1 MAGVL
6 LLTIGWKAAIP
17 IASPDDQKD
26 GLVTFFERNHFAVVT
41 EVVSEVLFIQATTA
55 SCHLLVARLSP
66 DGSSRD
72 LVRHMAA
79 GQGRSFVVFG
89 GAIYAEQ
96 PIFWT
101 VLAYF
106 RSRFLREL
114 GFVERVA
121 PAISVTA
128 DPSCNAEQL
137 PWNELSGM

>member
-17 IASPDDQKD
+17 IASHRAQKD
-26 GLVTFFERNHFAVVT
+26 DLVTFFERNHFAVAT
-41 EVVSEVLFIQATTA
+41 EVVNGVPFIQATRA
-55 SCHLLVARLSP
+55 SCHVQVARLSP
-66 DGSSRD
+66 DGSNRD
-72 LVRHMAA
+72 LIRHLTA

-89 GAIYAEQ
+89 GAVYAQQ
-96 PIFWT
+96 PIFRT
-101 VLAYF
+101 VLDYF

-114 GFVERVA
+114 GFAERAA

-137 PWNELSGM
+137 PWNELASM